1 MDKNENL
8 NYLNSRKKNK
18 TNYKHKSNNR
28 YKNNSK
34 NNINKKK
41 EKKGL
46 KIFLIILLI
55 ICIIIASY
63 VAYSTYKNG
72 WGLSGMI
79 ATAIG
84 HDSKTKDNLEEFR
97 VLLLGVSTDI
107 SSKLTDTIIV
117 ASYNPKNQTANLLSI
132 PRDTYIGTSR
142 SKADSYDKINSLY
155 QKGPEKILEEVNE
168 ITGLDIKYYVVIET
182 GALVDLVNAIGGV
195 DFDVP
200 IDMDYDDP
208 TQDLHIHLKSG
219 MQKLN
224 GNQAEQVVRF
234 RHNNNRT
241 TYSSEYGNNDIGR
254 MKTQRAFLTQVLKQ
268 TINLKNIFKINE
280 LIDIAYKNVQTN
292 INVDNAKDYIPY
304 IIEYDISQLQSTT
317 LPGKPERING
327 LWFFS
332 YNKKETKE
340 LVEELYY
347 SDSNSLDNDN
357 NKTSQTNDVSTQSVT
372 SNKSDIKIE
381 LLNGSGKSSNLTKA
395 TNKLKQEGYNV
406 YKTGTTSTKTKTEI
420 KNKRNCSTTISNDIK
435 DILGT
440 GTVENNYNSSSTVD
454 YTIII
459 GKDYKGE

>member
-1 MDKNENL
+1 MDKSENL
-8 NYLNSRKKNK
+8 NYLNFKNKNKNKKN
-18 TNYKHKSNNR
+18 YKKNNR

-34 NNINKKK
+34 NNVNKKK
-41 EKKGL
+41 GIKT
-46 KIFLIILLI
+46 FLIIILI

-84 HDSKTKDNLEEFR
+84 HDAKTKEHLEEFR

-132 PRDTYIGTSR
+132 PRDTYIGTNR
-142 SKADSYDKINSLY
+142 NKADSYDKINSLY
-155 QKGPEKILEEVNE
+155 QKGPDKILEEVNE

-234 RHNNNRT
+234 RHNNNGT

-317 LPGKPERING
+317 LPGEPEKING
-327 LWFFS
+327 LWFFN
-332 YNKKETKE
+332 YNKKETKQ

-347 SDSNSLDNDN
+347 SDNITLDNEN
-357 NKTSQTNDVSTQSVT
+357 NEITQTNDVSTQLST
-372 SNKSDIKIE
+372 QSDIRIE
-381 LLNGSGKSSNLTKA
+381 LLNGSGKSINLTKA
-395 TNKLKQEGYNV
+395 TNQLKQKGYNV
-406 YKTGTTSTKTKTEI
+406 YKTGTTSTITKTKI
-420 KNKRNCSTTISNDIK
+420 KNKKNCSITISNDIK
-435 DILGT
+435 DVLGV
-440 GTVENNYNSSSTVD
+440 GTIENSYNSSSTID

>member
-1 MDKNENL
+1 MDKSENL
-8 NYLNSRKKNK
+8 NYLNSKNK
-18 TNYKHKSNNR
+18 NKNKKNNR

-34 NNINKKK
+34 NNVNK
-41 EKKGL
+41 KKGL
-46 KIFLIILLI
+46 KTFLIIILI

-84 HDSKTKDNLEEFR
+84 HDTKTKEHLEEFR

-132 PRDTYIGTSR
+132 PRDTYIGTNR
-142 SKADSYDKINSLY
+142 NKADSYDKINSLY

-234 RHNNNRT
+234 RHNNNGT

-317 LPGKPERING
+317 LPGEPEKING
-327 LWFFS
+327 LWFFN
-332 YNKKETKE
+332 YNKKETQQ

-347 SDSNSLDNDN
+347 SDNI
-357 NKTSQTNDVSTQSVT
+357 T
-372 SNKSDIKIE
+372 
-381 LLNGSGKSSNLTKA
+381 
-395 TNKLKQEGYNV
+395 
-406 YKTGTTSTKTKTEI
+406 
-420 KNKRNCSTTISNDIK
+420 
-435 DILGT
+435 
-440 GTVENNYNSSSTVD
+440 
-454 YTIII
+454 
-459 GKDYKGE
+459 

>member
-34 NNINKKK
+34 NNINK
-41 EKKGL
+41 KKGL

-84 HDSKTKDNLEEFR
+84 HESKTKDNLEEFR

-132 PRDTYIGTSR
+132 PRDTYIGTNR
-142 SKADSYDKINSLY
+142 NKADSYDKINSLY

-234 RHNNNRT
+234 RHNNNGT

-317 LPGKPERING
+317 LPGEPEKING
-327 LWFFS
+327 LWFFN
-332 YNKKETKE
+332 YNKKETKQ

-347 SDSNSLDNDN
+347 SDNITLDNEN
-357 NKTSQTNDVSTQSVT
+357 NEITQTNDVSTQLST
-372 SNKSDIKIE
+372 QSDIRIE
-381 LLNGSGKSSNLTKA
+381 LLNGSGKSINLTKA
-395 TNKLKQEGYNV
+395 TNQLKQKGYNV
-406 YKTGTTSTKTKTEI
+406 YKTGTTSTITKTKI
-420 KNKRNCSTTISNDIK
+420 KNKKNCSITISNDIK
-435 DILGT
+435 DVLGV
-440 GTVENNYNSSSTVD
+440 GTIENSYNSSSTID

>member
-1 MDKNENL
+1 MDKSENL
-8 NYLNSRKKNK
+8 NYLNSKNK
-18 TNYKHKSNNR
+18 NKNKKNNR

-34 NNINKKK
+34 NNVNK
-41 EKKGL
+41 KKGL
-46 KIFLIILLI
+46 KTFLIIILI

-84 HDSKTKDNLEEFR
+84 HDTKTKEHLEEFR

-132 PRDTYIGTSR
+132 PRDTYIGTNR
-142 SKADSYDKINSLY
+142 NKADSYDKINSLY

-234 RHNNNRT
+234 RHNNNGT

-280 LIDIAYKNVQTN
+280 LIDIAYKNVKTN

-317 LPGKPERING
+317 LPGEPEKING
-327 LWFFS
+327 LWFFN
-332 YNKKETKE
+332 YNQKETKQ

-347 SDSNSLDNDN
+347 SDNITLDNEN
-357 NKTSQTNDVSTQSVT
+357 NEITQTNDVSTQLST
-372 SNKSDIKIE
+372 QSDIRIE
-381 LLNGSGKSSNLTKA
+381 LLNGSGKSINLTKA
-395 TNKLKQEGYNV
+395 TNQLKQKGYNV
-406 YKTGTTSTKTKTEI
+406 YKTGTTSTITKTKI
-420 KNKRNCSTTISNDIK
+420 KNKKNCSITISNDIK
-435 DILGT
+435 DVLGV
-440 GTVENNYNSSSTVD
+440 GTIENSYNSSSTID

>member
-1 MDKNENL
+1 MDKSENL
-8 NYLNSRKKNK
+8 NYLNSKNK
-18 TNYKHKSNNR
+18 NKKNNR

-34 NNINKKK
+34 NNVNK
-41 EKKGL
+41 KKGL
-46 KIFLIILLI
+46 KTFLIIILI

-84 HDSKTKDNLEEFR
+84 HDTKTKEHLEEFR

-132 PRDTYIGTSR
+132 PRDTYIGTNR
-142 SKADSYDKINSLY
+142 NKADSYDKINSLY

-234 RHNNNRT
+234 RHNNNGT

-280 LIDIAYKNVQTN
+280 LIDIAYKNVKTN

-317 LPGKPERING
+317 LPGEPEKING
-327 LWFFS
+327 LWFFN
-332 YNKKETKE
+332 YNQKETKQ

-347 SDSNSLDNDN
+347 SDNITLDNEN
-357 NKTSQTNDVSTQSVT
+357 NEITQTNDVSTQLST
-372 SNKSDIKIE
+372 QSDIRIE
-381 LLNGSGKSSNLTKA
+381 LLNGSGKSINLTKA
-395 TNKLKQEGYNV
+395 TNQLKQKGYNV
-406 YKTGTTSTKTKTEI
+406 YKTGTTSTITKTKI
-420 KNKRNCSTTISNDIK
+420 KNKKNCSITISNDIK
-435 DILGT
+435 DVLGV
-440 GTVENNYNSSSTVD
+440 GTIENSYNSSSTID

>member
-1 MDKNENL
+1 M
-8 NYLNSRKKNK
+8 
-18 TNYKHKSNNR
+18 
-28 YKNNSK
+28 
-34 NNINKKK
+34 
-41 EKKGL
+41 
-46 KIFLIILLI
+46 
-55 ICIIIASY
+55 
-63 VAYSTYKNG
+63 
-72 WGLSGMI
+72 
-79 ATAIG
+79 
-84 HDSKTKDNLEEFR
+84 
-97 VLLLGVSTDI
+97 
-107 SSKLTDTIIV
+107 
-117 ASYNPKNQTANLLSI
+117 LSI
-132 PRDTYIGTSR
+132 PRDTYIGTNR
-142 SKADSYDKINSLY
+142 NKADSYDKINSLY
-155 QKGPEKILEEVNE
+155 QKGPDKILKEVNE

-234 RHNNNRT
+234 RHNNNGT
-241 TYSSEYGNNDIGR
+241 TYSSEYGNNDIGI

-317 LPGKPERING
+317 LPGEPEKING
-327 LWFFS
+327 LWFFN
-332 YNKKETKE
+332 YNQKETKQ

-347 SDSNSLDNDN
+347 SDNITLDNEN
-357 NKTSQTNDVSTQSVT
+357 NEITQTNDVSTQLST
-372 SNKSDIKIE
+372 QSDIRIE
-381 LLNGSGKSSNLTKA
+381 LLNGSGKSINLTKA
-395 TNKLKQEGYNV
+395 TNQLKQKGYNV
-406 YKTGTTSTKTKTEI
+406 YKTGTTSTITKTKI
-420 KNKRNCSTTISNDIK
+420 KNKKNCSITISNDIK
-435 DILGT
+435 DVLGV
-440 GTVENNYNSSSTVD
+440 GTIENSYNSSSTID